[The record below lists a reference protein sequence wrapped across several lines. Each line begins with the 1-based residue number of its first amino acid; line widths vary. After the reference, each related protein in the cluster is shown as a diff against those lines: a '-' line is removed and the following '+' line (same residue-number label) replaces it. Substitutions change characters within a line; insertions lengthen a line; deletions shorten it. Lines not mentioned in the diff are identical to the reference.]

1 MKRKGNL
8 GGIFAMALILVLTL
22 VLSVGSV
29 SAAEPTIVNSGN
41 CGKDGSN
48 VTWTLDSN
56 GLLTI
61 SGTGEMAEYTY
72 TYDSLSKKYI
82 TSAPWGNRVKSVSIQ
97 DGVTSIG
104 SWAFLRCT
112 DMTSVTIPDSVTS
125 IGNSAFS
132 SCAGLTSVTV
142 PNNVTSIGTAAFDEC
157 TGLKTVTIPDSVT
170 IIKNGTFAHCTGLT
184 GVTIGSNVTS
194 IGQSAFSDCT
204 GLTSVTVP
212 DSVTSIGWSAF
223 SGCTGLTSVEIPN
236 SVTSIGDEAFSGCTG
251 LTSVTIPDS
260 VTSIGDWAF
269 SDCTGL
275 KEVIYNAKAITDGSY
290 AFKGAGTAAVGMEVI
305 FGESVK
311 EIPNDLFYDCA
322 GLTSVTIPD
331 SVTSIGDYAFNGCT
345 GLTSVT
351 IPDSVTSIGDY
362 AFNGCTG
369 LKEVIYNAKAADSGY
384 NSNVFGNAGTAS
396 GGMKV
401 VFGDSVEKIPDY
413 LFDGCTGLTSVTIP
427 NSVTSIGG
435 FVFSGCTGL
444 VSVEIP
450 DSVTSLGDRVF
461 SGCTGLTSVALGGS
475 VTSIGNS
482 AFYGCTGLSSVTMP
496 DSVTSIENYA
506 FYNCTGLTSVII
518 GSGVTSIESCA
529 FSDCTGLTSVT
540 IGSSVTSIGDSAFSG
555 CTGLKEII
563 YNARAAEC
571 SEYNVFQ
578 NAGTAAD
585 GMKVVF
591 GESVEKIPSNIFS
604 NCESLTSVTI
614 GSNVTSIGDYAF
626 SYCKGLTSVTIL
638 DSVTSIGDYA
648 FHGCTGLTS
657 VTIPDSVI
665 SIGGSVFSGCKG
677 LTSVTIGSNVTS
689 IGGNAFD
696 GCTGLKEVIY
706 NAKAVT
712 YNSHDFENAGTAADG
727 MKVVFGESVEKIPA
741 YLFYNCTG
749 LTSVTIGSNVTSIG
763 NKAFECSNLTEV
775 NYNAKAITD
784 SGCGGDVFLGAGAS
798 SSGIRAVIGDGVK
811 KIPAGLFYET
821 NIRSFVF
828 TGNPPTVGSSAF
840 SDNYAYAL
848 YPVHNSEW
856 TKSAREACGSHLTW
870 IGYCTEPVSSAA
882 CRIDQT
888 AYLPNDTLNTQ
899 GLCMTLT
906 HKDGCTMTIPYD
918 SGLLELGSCDMST
931 PGAKTIDVTYR
942 GTTAQLKIY
951 VHERKTQTLDKKGY
965 PESSHNYENNLD
977 KTYTYKAAGAVS
989 LDVTFSAQTEV
1000 ETNIDYLYVNG
1011 AQYTGT
1017 ELAGKTISIQGDTLT
1032 IRLVSDKDDSAY
1044 GFSIDR
1050 IVKTYMEHQY
1060 KNGVCT
1066 FCGAKDPNFKLAV
1079 PTVKPSYMGAS
1090 GKPYIRWNAVAD
1102 ASQYEVYRATT
1113 KNGTYT
1119 LLGTTT
1125 ATHYTDN
1132 KAGSGYTYYYKVKA
1146 LAANGAESDYSAV
1159 VAGIC
1164 HCAKPTVKAT
1174 YMGASGK
1181 PYIKWNAVAN
1191 ASKYEVYRATTQSG
1205 TYTLLGTTTAT
1216 HYTDNKAGSGYTYY
1230 YKVRA
1235 ISKVKSTANSVFSVP
1250 VAGICHCAKPTVK
1263 ATYMGASGKPYI
1275 KWNAVA
1281 NASQYKVYRST
1292 SKNGTYTLLGTTT
1305 ATHYTDNKAGSGYTY
1320 YYKVRA
1326 ISKVKSS
1333 ANSVFSTPV
1342 AGICHCAKPTVK
1354 ATYMGTTGKP
1364 YIKWNAVANASKYEV
1379 YRATSKDGTYTLLGT
1394 TTATNYTD
1402 NKAGTGYTYYYKVK
1416 AISKVKS
1423 SANSVFSTPVA
1434 GICHCAKPTVK
1445 VAATSAGKP
1454 RLTWNAVAGA
1464 SKYEVYRATSKNG
1477 TYTKMYTTTR
1487 TSYTNTSA
1495 KAGTTYYYKVK
1506 AVSKVKSSANS
1517 VFSTAVSITVK

>member
-1 MKRKGNL
+1 MENCQ
-8 GGIFAMALILVLTL
+8 
-22 VLSVGSV
+22 GS
-29 SAAEPTIVNSGN
+29 
-41 CGKDGSN
+41 GSKPWYHN
-48 VTWTLDSN
+48 RSKITKTV
-56 GLLTI
+56 I
-61 SGTGEMAEYTY
+61 TG
-72 TYDSLSKKYI
+72 
-82 TSAPWGNRVKSVSIQ
+82 
-97 DGVTSIG
+97 GVTGIG
-104 SWAFLRCT
+104 
-112 DMTSVTIPDSVTS
+112 DY
-125 IGNSAFS
+125 AFS
-132 SCAGLTSVTV
+132 Y
-142 PNNVTSIGTAAFDEC
+142 
-157 TGLKTVTIPDSVT
+157 
-170 IIKNGTFAHCTGLT
+170 
-184 GVTIGSNVTS
+184 
-194 IGQSAFSDCT
+194 CT
-204 GLTSVTVP
+204 GLTSVT
-212 DSVTSIGWSAF
+212 
-223 SGCTGLTSVEIPN
+223 IPN
-236 SVTSIGDEAFSGCTG
+236 SVTSIGDYAFSGCTG

-260 VTSIGDWAF
+260 VTSIGY
-269 SDCTGL
+269 
-275 KEVIYNAKAITDGSY
+275 E
-290 AFKGAGTAAVGMEVI
+290 
-305 FGESVK
+305 
-311 EIPNDLFYDCA
+311 
-322 GLTSVTIPD
+322 
-331 SVTSIGDYAFNGCT
+331 
-345 GLTSVT
+345 
-351 IPDSVTSIGDY
+351 
-362 AFNGCTG
+362 
-369 LKEVIYNAKAADSGY
+369 
-384 NSNVFGNAGTAS
+384 
-396 GGMKV
+396 
-401 VFGDSVEKIPDY
+401 
-413 LFDGCTGLTSVTIP
+413 
-427 NSVTSIGG
+427 
-435 FVFSGCTGL
+435 
-444 VSVEIP
+444 
-450 DSVTSLGDRVF
+450 VF
-461 SGCTGLTSVALGGS
+461 SGCTGLTG
-475 VTSIGNS
+475 
-482 AFYGCTGLSSVTMP
+482 
-496 DSVTSIENYA
+496 
-506 FYNCTGLTSVII
+506 
-518 GSGVTSIESCA
+518 
-529 FSDCTGLTSVT
+529 
-540 IGSSVTSIGDSAFSG
+540 
-555 CTGLKEII
+555 
-563 YNARAAEC
+563 
-571 SEYNVFQ
+571 
-578 NAGTAAD
+578 
-585 GMKVVF
+585 
-591 GESVEKIPSNIFS
+591 
-604 NCESLTSVTI
+604 
-614 GSNVTSIGDYAF
+614 
-626 SYCKGLTSVTIL
+626 
-638 DSVTSIGDYA
+638 
-648 FHGCTGLTS
+648 

-665 SIGGSVFSGCKG
+665 SIGGYALDGCTG

-689 IGGNAFD
+689 IGEGAFLY
-696 GCTGLKEVIY
+696 CTGLKEVIY
-706 NAKAVT
+706 NAKAAADLESYSEVFK
-712 YNSHDFENAGTAADG
+712 DAGTAADG

-741 YLFYNCTG
+741 YLFKDCTGLTNVDIPDNVTVIGESAFDNCTGLKSVTIGSGVTTMGYSAFNGCTGLTEINYNAKRIEEVQHAFENAGTSSGGFDVVFGKNVEKIPDFIFYDCTG
-749 LTSVTIGSNVTSIG
+749 LTSVTIGSNVTNIGCGAFSGCTGLNSVEIPNSVTNIGGSAFQGCTRLTSVGMPNSITCIEQYAFSGCTGLTSVTIPDSVTSIG
-763 NKAFECSNLTEV
+763 YEAFSGCTGLKEV
-775 NYNAKAITD
+775 IYNAKAAADLTEY
-784 SGCGGDVFLGAGAS
+784 SRVFEGAGTA
-798 SSGIRAVIGDGVK
+798 ADGMKVVFGESVK
-811 KIPAGLFYET
+811 KIPAYLLYGAG
-821 NIRSFVF
+821 NIRFFVF

-856 TKSAREACGSHLTW
+856 TKSVREACGSHLTW

-1032 IRLVSDKDDSAY
+1032 IRLVSDKGDSAY

-1050 IVKTYMEHQY
+1050 IAKTYMEHQY

-1066 FCGAKDPNFKLAV
+1066 LCGAKDPNFKLAA
-1079 PTVKPSYMGAS
+1079 PTVKPSYVGAS
-1090 GKPYIRWNAVAD
+1090 GKPYLRWNAVAD

-1125 ATHYTDN
+1125 ATNYTDN

-1191 ASKYEVYRATTQSG
+1191 ASQYEVYRATTKNG

-1230 YKVRA
+1230 YKVKA
-1235 ISKVKSTANSVFSVP
+1235 LAANGIESDYSAV

-1263 ATYMGASGKPYI
+1263 ATYMGATGKPYI
-1275 KWNAVA
+1275 RWNAVA
-1281 NASQYKVYRST
+1281 NVSKYEVYRAT

-1305 ATHYTDNKAGSGYTY
+1305 DTNYTDNKAGSGYTY

-1464 SKYEVYRATSKNG
+1464 SKYYIYRSTEANG
-1477 TYTKMYTTTR
+1477 TFEYLYTT
-1487 TSYTNTSA
+1487 SNLFYTNSSA

>member
-29 SAAEPTIVNSGN
+29 SAAEPTIVGSGN

-48 VTWTLDSN
+48 VTWTLDST

-61 SGTGEMAEYTY
+61 SGEGEMAEYTY
-72 TYDSLSKKYI
+72 TNDSLSKKYI

-112 DMTSVTIPDSVTS
+112 DMTSVMIPDSVTS

-142 PNNVTSIGTAAFDEC
+142 PNNVTSIGTAAFDKC

-184 GVTIGSNVTS
+184 SVTIGSNVTS

-204 GLTSVTVP
+204 GLASVTIGSNVTSIGDYAFSYCTGLTSVTVP
-212 DSVTSIGWSAF
+212 DSVTSIGGSAF

-251 LTSVTIPDS
+251 LTSVTI
-260 VTSIGDWAF
+260 G
-269 SDCTGL
+269 
-275 KEVIYNAKAITDGSY
+275 
-290 AFKGAGTAAVGMEVI
+290 
-305 FGESVK
+305 
-311 EIPNDLFYDCA
+311 
-322 GLTSVTIPD
+322 
-331 SVTSIGDYAFNGCT
+331 
-345 GLTSVT
+345 
-351 IPDSVTSIGDY
+351 
-362 AFNGCTG
+362 
-369 LKEVIYNAKAADSGY
+369 
-384 NSNVFGNAGTAS
+384 
-396 GGMKV
+396 
-401 VFGDSVEKIPDY
+401 
-413 LFDGCTGLTSVTIP
+413 

-435 FVFSGCTGL
+435 S
-444 VSVEIP
+444 
-450 DSVTSLGDRVF
+450 
-461 SGCTGLTSVALGGS
+461 
-475 VTSIGNS
+475 
-482 AFYGCTGLSSVTMP
+482 
-496 DSVTSIENYA
+496 A
-506 FYNCTGLTSVII
+506 FYNCTGLTSVTI
-518 GSGVTSIESCA
+518 GNSVTSIGDRAFYNCTGLTEIIYNAKAAADLKWDSSSVFYNAGTSAVDLRVVIGDGVEKIPAYLFVFCKGLTNIVIPDSVTRIGDDAFFACHNIEKVHITDIAVWCGIVFGNYTSNPLHYTKNLYVNDVLVTNLTIPSSVTSIGDYAFAGCKGLTSVEIPDSVTSIGRGTFSGCTGLTSVEIPDSVTSIRDYA
-529 FSDCTGLTSVT
+529 FSDCTGLQEV
-540 IGSSVTSIGDSAFSG
+540 I
-555 CTGLKEII
+555 C
-563 YNARAAEC
+563 NARAVADLTYV
-571 SEYNVFQ
+571 SSVFE
-578 NAGTAAD
+578 NAGTATD

-591 GESVEKIPSNIFS
+591 GESVEKIPGNIFS

-614 GSNVTSIGDYAF
+614 GSNVTSIGEKAF
-626 SYCKGLTSVTIL
+626 YNCKGLVEISYNARAAECSDYFAFNNAGTAARGLKVIFGESVEKIPDGLFDDCTALTGVTIG
-638 DSVTSIGDYA
+638 SRVTSIGDYA
-648 FHGCTGLTS
+648 FSDCAGLTGVTVPDSVTSIGYYAFYNCTGLTS
-657 VTIPDSVI
+657 VTI
-665 SIGGSVFSGCKG
+665 GSNVTRVGDYAFSDCTG

-689 IGGNAFD
+689 IGDNAFS

-706 NAKAVT
+706 NAKAAADLT
-712 YNSHDFENAGTAADG
+712 YNPNIFENAGTAADG
-727 MKVVFGESVEKIPA
+727 MKVVFGESVKKIPA
-741 YLFYNCTG
+741 YLFYGANIQKIEFAGDPPVVGNGAWESNRSIYAYYPMHNSAWTNSARIAC
-749 LTSVTIGSNVTSIG
+749 GSSLVWRG
-763 NKAFECSNLTEV
+763 YCYEPL
-775 NYNAKAITD
+775 
-784 SGCGGDVFLGAGAS
+784 
-798 SSGIRAVIGDGVK
+798 SSGIC
-811 KIPAGLFYET
+811 KINKTVYM
-821 NIRSFVF
+821 
-828 TGNPPTVGSSAF
+828 TG
-840 SDNYAYAL
+840 
-848 YPVHNSEW
+848 
-856 TKSAREACGSHLTW
+856 
-870 IGYCTEPVSSAA
+870 
-882 CRIDQT
+882 
-888 AYLPNDTLNTQ
+888 DTLDDYSIS
-899 GLCMTLT
+899 MEVT
-906 HKDGCTMTIPYD
+906 HKDGCTETIFYD

-977 KTYTYKAAGAVS
+977 RTYTYKAAGAVS

-1032 IRLVSDKDDSAY
+1032 IRLVSDKGDSAY

-1066 FCGAKDPNFKLAV
+1066 LCGAKDPNFKLAA
-1079 PTVKPSYMGAS
+1079 PTVKPSYVGAS
-1090 GKPYIRWNAVAD
+1090 GKPYLRWNAVAN
-1102 ASQYEVYRATT
+1102 ASKYEVYCATT
-1113 KNGTYT
+1113 ENGTYT

-1125 ATHYTDN
+1125 ATNYTDN

-1191 ASKYEVYRATTQSG
+1191 ASKYEVYRATTKSGTYTLLGTTTATNYTDNKAGSGYTYYYKVKALAANGAESDYSAVVAGICHCAKPTVKATYMGASGKPYIKWNAVANASQYKVYRSTSKNG

-1326 ISKVKSS
+1326 ISKVKST
-1333 ANSVFSTPV
+1333 ANSVFSVPV

-1354 ATYMGTTGKP
+1354 IT
-1364 YIKWNAVANASKYEV
+1364 
-1379 YRATSKDGTYTLLGT
+1379 
-1394 TTATNYTD
+1394 
-1402 NKAGTGYTYYYKVK
+1402 
-1416 AISKVKS
+1416 
-1423 SANSVFSTPVA
+1423 
-1434 GICHCAKPTVK
+1434 
-1445 VAATSAGKP
+1445 TSAGKP
-1454 RLTWNAVAGA
+1454 KLTWNAVAGA
-1464 SKYEVYRATSKNG
+1464 SKYYIYRSTEANG
-1477 TYTKMYTTTR
+1477 TFEYLYSTKNLF
-1487 TSYTNTSA
+1487 YTNKSA
-1495 KAGTTYYYKVK
+1495 VVGTTYYYKVK

-1517 VFSTAVSITVK
+1517 AFSTVVSIRVR

>member
-1 MKRKGNL
+1 MKRKGFL

-29 SAAEPTIVNSGN
+29 SAAEPTIVDSGN
-41 CGKDGSN
+41 CGANGDN
-48 VTWTLDSN
+48 ITWTLDDA
-56 GLLTI
+56 GTLTI
-61 SGTGEMAEYTY
+61 SGEGEMAEYTY
-72 TYDSLSKKYI
+72 TNDSLSKKYI

-132 SCAGLTSVTV
+132 SCAGLTSVTI

-184 GVTIGSNVTS
+184 SVTIGSNVTS
-194 IGQSAFSDCT
+194 IGQSAF
-204 GLTSVTVP
+204 L
-212 DSVTSIGWSAF
+212 
-223 SGCTGLTSVEIPN
+223 
-236 SVTSIGDEAFSGCTG
+236 
-251 LTSVTIPDS
+251 
-260 VTSIGDWAF
+260 
-269 SDCTGL
+269 
-275 KEVIYNAKAITDGSY
+275 
-290 AFKGAGTAAVGMEVI
+290 
-305 FGESVK
+305 
-311 EIPNDLFYDCA
+311 
-322 GLTSVTIPD
+322 
-331 SVTSIGDYAFNGCT
+331 
-345 GLTSVT
+345 
-351 IPDSVTSIGDY
+351 
-362 AFNGCTG
+362 
-369 LKEVIYNAKAADSGY
+369 
-384 NSNVFGNAGTAS
+384 
-396 GGMKV
+396 
-401 VFGDSVEKIPDY
+401 
-413 LFDGCTGLTSVTIP
+413 
-427 NSVTSIGG
+427 
-435 FVFSGCTGL
+435 
-444 VSVEIP
+444 
-450 DSVTSLGDRVF
+450 
-461 SGCTGLTSVALGGS
+461 
-475 VTSIGNS
+475 
-482 AFYGCTGLSSVTMP
+482 
-496 DSVTSIENYA
+496 
-506 FYNCTGLTSVII
+506 NCTGL
-518 GSGVTSIESCA
+518 A
-529 FSDCTGLTSVT
+529 
-540 IGSSVTSIGDSAFSG
+540 
-555 CTGLKEII
+555 
-563 YNARAAEC
+563 
-571 SEYNVFQ
+571 
-578 NAGTAAD
+578 
-585 GMKVVF
+585 
-591 GESVEKIPSNIFS
+591 
-604 NCESLTSVTI
+604 SVTI

-626 SYCKGLTSVTIL
+626 SYCTGLTSVTIP
-638 DSVTSIGDYA
+638 DSVTSIGDRAFYNCTGLTSVTIPDSVTSIGDEAFYGCTGLTSVTIGSNVTSIGDYA

-665 SIGGSVFSGCKG
+665 SIGNYAFNGCTGLTSVTIGNSVTSIGDRAFYNCTGLTEIIYNAKAAADLQDDSIAFCGAGTSSGGFRVVIGDGVEKIPAYLFDFCKGLTNIVIPDSVTRIGDDAFFACHNIEKVHITDIAVWCGIVFGNYTSNPLHYTKNLYVNDVLVTNLTIPSSVTSIGDYAFAGCMGLTSVTIPDNVTSIGDYAFAGCTGLTSVTIPDNVTSIGDYAFNGCTGLKEVIYNARAVADLTYDSSVFENAGTATDGMKVVFGESVEKIPGNIFSNCESLTSVTIGSNVTSIGEKAFYNCKGLVEISYNARAAECSDYFAFNNAGTAARGLKVIFGESVEKIPDGLFDDCTALTGVTIGSNVTSIGDYAFSDCAGLTSVTIPDSVTSIGYYAFYNCTGLTSVTIGSSVTSIGDYAFSDCTGLTSVTIPNSVTSIGGWAFSGCTG

-689 IGGNAFD
+689 IGDYAFS
-696 GCTGLKEVIY
+696 GCTDLKEVIY
-706 NAKAVT
+706 NAKAAADLT
-712 YNSHDFENAGTAADG
+712 YNPNIFENAGTAADG
-727 MKVVFGESVEKIPA
+727 MKVVFGESVKKIPA
-741 YLFYNCTG
+741 YLLY
-749 LTSVTIGSNVTSIG
+749 
-763 NKAFECSNLTEV
+763 
-775 NYNAKAITD
+775 
-784 SGCGGDVFLGAGAS
+784 GAG
-798 SSGIRAVIGDGVK
+798 
-811 KIPAGLFYET
+811 
-821 NIRSFVF
+821 NIRFFVF

-856 TKSAREACGSHLTW
+856 TKSVREACGSHLTW

-1032 IRLVSDKDDSAY
+1032 IRLVSDKGDSAY

-1050 IVKTYMEHQY
+1050 IAKTYMEHQY

-1066 FCGAKDPNFKLAV
+1066 LCGAKDPNFKLAA
-1079 PTVKPSYMGAS
+1079 PTVKPSYVGAS
-1090 GKPYIRWNAVAD
+1090 GKPYLRWNAVAD

-1125 ATHYTDN
+1125 ATNYTDN
-1132 KAGSGYTYYYKVKA
+1132 KAGSGYTYFYKVKA

-1191 ASKYEVYRATTQSG
+1191 ASQYEVYRATTKSG

-1216 HYTDNKAGSGYTYY
+1216 NYTDNKAGSGYTYY
-1230 YKVRA
+1230 YKVKA
-1235 ISKVKSTANSVFSVP
+1235 LAANGAESDYSAV

-1263 ATYMGASGKPYI
+1263 ATYMGATGKPYI
-1275 KWNAVA
+1275 RWNAVA
-1281 NASQYKVYRST
+1281 NVSKYEVYRAT

-1305 ATHYTDNKAGSGYTY
+1305 DTNYTDNKAGSGYTY

-1464 SKYEVYRATSKNG
+1464 SKYYIYRSTEANG
-1477 TYTKMYTTTR
+1477 TFEYLYTT
-1487 TSYTNTSA
+1487 SNLFYTNSSA